1 MELYCG
7 KGNKMSYV
15 AAIFIQRADE
25 SQNEIVARA
34 NQLIAA
40 NFSAIEAVRTVR
52 VMANDPGRAEDFGI
66 VEIDV
71 MQSRNPEALAL
82 LRSIFMLLCEETNWG
97 MELNWD
103 GIEAVEP
110 DFCTYLRRQYGTRLP
125 VEFDEDEEFLLA

>member
-1 MELYCG
+1 
-7 KGNKMSYV
+7 MSYV

-25 SQNEIVARA
+25 SQDEIVARA

-71 MQSRNPEALAL
+71 MQSRNPETLAL
-82 LRSIFMLLCEETNWG
+82 LRSIFVLLCEETNWG

-110 DFCTYLRRQYGTRLP
+110 DFGIYLRRNYGAKYP
-125 VEFDEDEEFLLA
+125 VEFDEDEEFLFA

>member
-1 MELYCG
+1 
-7 KGNKMSYV
+7 MSYV

-25 SQNEIVARA
+25 SQDEIVARA

-110 DFCTYLRRQYGTRLP
+110 DFGIYLRRNYDTKYP

>member
-1 MELYCG
+1 
-7 KGNKMSYV
+7 MSYV
-15 AAIFIQRADE
+15 AAIFVRCADE
-25 SQNEIVARA
+25 TQDEIVVRAR
-34 NQLIAA
+34 QLIAA
-40 NFSAIEAVRTVR
+40 SFFMVEVVRIVR

-71 MQSRNPEALAL
+71 TQSRDPRALSL

-110 DFCTYLRRQYGTRLP
+110 DFGVYMRRDYGTGAP
-125 VEFDEDEEFLLA
+125 VEFDEDDDI

>member
-1 MELYCG
+1 
-7 KGNKMSYV
+7 MSYV

-25 SQNEIVARA
+25 SQDEIVARA

-71 MQSRNPEALAL
+71 MQSRNPETLAL
-82 LRSIFMLLCEETNWG
+82 LRSIFVLFCEETNWG

-110 DFCTYLRRQYGTRLP
+110 DFGIYLRRNYGTKYP